1 MSDTADTQAEEVN
14 AEVKQGLTVCDRSMA
29 IPMHCRRFSGNQ
41 DFDAQ
46 LSTIEGMGA
55 NPTLGLLATTLY
67 PIATPIAIRLSFTP
81 PRSKIIYPY
90 NCERQ
95 LDIFAFLEMFA

>member
-1 MSDTADTQAEEVN
+1 MNDTADIQVKEVN
-14 AEVKQGLTVCDRSMA
+14 AEVKQGLTIGDQSMA
-29 IPMHCRRFSGNQ
+29 IPMHCCRFSGNQ

-67 PIATPIAIRLSFTP
+67 PIATPIAIRLLFTP
-81 PRSKIIYPY
+81 PRLKIIYPY

-95 LDIFAFLEMFA
+95 LDIFAFLELFA